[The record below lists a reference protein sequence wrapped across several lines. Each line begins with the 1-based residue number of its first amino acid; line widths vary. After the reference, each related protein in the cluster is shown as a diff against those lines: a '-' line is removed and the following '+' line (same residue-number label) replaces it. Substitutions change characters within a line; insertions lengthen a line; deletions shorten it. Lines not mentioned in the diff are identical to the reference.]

1 MISKADAKKLWTKDD
16 ETAFSRAET
25 IIDRAIGSGD
35 GGRILADLEKCDIN
49 ARVRERITKAYR
61 DAGWT
66 VKWTNG
72 DQRDPGPFVD
82 LE

>member
-1 MISKADAKKLWTKDD
+1 MISKDDARKLWTSDD
-16 ETAFSRAET
+16 DAAFDRAET
-25 IIDRAIGSGD
+25 IIDRAIRSSN
-35 GGRILADLEKCDIN
+35 GGRILADLARIDVSL
-49 ARVRERITKAYR
+49 RVRARITKAYC

-66 VKWTNG
+66 VKWTDG